1 MASIEFLRP
10 RLHGARFDGAEIPLE
25 VLKDLASLQ
34 TVVLEVA
41 KWRLIQDHPE
51 TRHAV
56 PRGFANS
63 FELKL
68 TRIDEGS
75 AEPIIVLTDTQP
87 SLNGGTPRHQ
97 PILERARD
105 IVIDTLDAIS
115 RDAPDEVYVPPS
127 CLRYFSHIAQNLSS
141 EEYIDFVTPSG
152 KTSGQYN
159 ANTRTRL
166 IEMARA
172 QEITE
177 PVTLRGPVPEADQ
190 LRMTFEIHPLQMRRL
205 VIPMPIPYREV
216 VVQAFNGYTRGA
228 QIRVR
233 GMGRY
238 NQYRRLIG
246 LQSVET
252 INLVDPLD
260 VPKRLDE
267 IRDLNDGWLEGD
279 GYAPSQSGLDWLA
292 EIFTNFYPNDVPLPY
307 TYPTF
312 EGGIQME
319 WSLGRNAVALEID
332 LNTHIA
338 EWSWINRSS
347 DAEHE
352 QNLNLDD
359 ERSWSWLSGEIR
371 RMSTSET

>member
-10 RLHGARFDGAEIPLE
+10 RLHGTRFDSAEIPLE
-25 VLKDLASLQ
+25 VLEDLASLQ
-34 TVVLEVA
+34 KVVLEVA
-41 KWRLIQDHPE
+41 KWRLRQDHPE
-51 TRHAV
+51 SQSPV

-68 TRIDEGS
+68 ARIDEGS
-75 AEPIIVLTDTQP
+75 AEPIIVLTDTRP
-87 SLNGGTPRHQ
+87 LLNGGAPRHQ

-115 RDAPDEVYVPPS
+115 RDAPGEVYVPPS

-141 EEYIDFVTPSG
+141 EEHIDFVTPSG
-152 KTSGQYN
+152 RTSGQYN
-159 ANTRTRL
+159 ASTRTRL
-166 IEMARA
+166 IRMARA
-172 QEITE
+172 QETTK

-190 LRMTFEIHPLQMRRL
+190 LRMTFELHPSRMRRL

-233 GMGRY
+233 GTGRY
-238 NQYRRLIG
+238 NQDGRLIG

-252 INLVDPLD
+252 INPVDPLD

-267 IRDLNDGWLEGD
+267 FYELKDGWLEGD
-279 GYAPSQSGLDWLA
+279 GYAPSQSGLGWLA
-292 EIFTNFYPNDVPLPY
+292 ETFANFYHADVPLPY

-319 WSLGRNAVALEID
+319 WSLGSKAATLEID
-332 LNTHIA
+332 LKTHTA
-338 EWSWINRSS
+338 EWYWIDKDS
-347 DAEHE
+347 DADYE
-352 QNLNLDD
+352 QDLNLNDD
-359 ERSWSWLSGEIR
+359 RSWDWLCGEIR
-371 RMSTSET
+371 RMSASET